1 MSGRS
6 ATTKATTVTVRV
18 TAHRI
23 GLAKPTPGE
32 SYHFSTLP
40 KRTVQYPNSY
50 CLSIRSRT
58 SVDYSTVLVI
68 RLPRTSNVPSTRLY
82 HTLHRG
88 VTTLFLRPFL
98 LRQSAGAFL
107 GKSVAGAMLNV
118 HRWFALALDALQEVP
133 EAVGR
138 IEVDGG
144 Q

>member
-1 MSGRS
+1 M
-6 ATTKATTVTVRV
+6 
-18 TAHRI
+18 
-23 GLAKPTPGE
+23 
-32 SYHFSTLP
+32 
-40 KRTVQYPNSY
+40 
-50 CLSIRSRT
+50 
-58 SVDYSTVLVI
+58 
-68 RLPRTSNVPSTRLY
+68 Y

-118 HRWFALALDALQEVP
+118 HRWFALALDALQEVS
-133 EAVGR
+133 EAVDR